1 MPIQMYDKQ
10 GNSDV
15 IDNKDVRKHL
25 KMGWTYIKPKN
36 IDTPKSKATKKTVV
50 KTVKVQKEEET
61 NEPAESSLNILQAE
75 ATAEVIKPTKKEN

>member
-10 GNSDV
+10 GNSKIV
-15 IDNKDVRKHL
+15 DNQEVRQHR
-25 KMGWTYIKPKN
+25 KMGWTLIKPKK
-36 IDTPKSKATKKTVV
+36 IDMPKSKATKKTVV
-50 KTVKVQKEEET
+50 KTAKIQKEPT

>member
-10 GNSDV
+10 GNSKIV
-15 IDNKDVRKHL
+15 DNQEVRQHR
-25 KMGWTYIKPKN
+25 KMGWTLIKPKN
-36 IDTPKSKATKKTVV
+36 IDMPKSKATRKTVV
-50 KTVKVQKEEET
+50 KTAKIQKETT